1 MSDVGKKFAAGK
13 YYGCHRYFGA
23 HKTKNGV
30 RFRLWAPQVKAVYV
44 TGSFCAWKED
54 EYPMTEKKPGI
65 WECFVRS
72 VAEGDLYKFVI
83 ECESGERMFKA
94 DPVAF
99 EAEIRP
105 GTASVFT
112 DALGFRWR
120 DGEWMKSRRALPRPM
135 NIYEVHLGS
144 WLREKDGGFLGYE
157 ELADRLSAYVSEMG
171 YTHVEL
177 MPVTE
182 HPYDGSW
189 GYQTTGY
196 FAPTSRYGK
205 PRELMRLV
213 DRLHRAGIGVIMDWA
228 GGHFCRDGF
237 ALGRF
242 NGSALYEG
250 ADHQQ
255 WGTYKFDFSR
265 GEVRSFLISS
275 VMYWLGKYHMDGIRV
290 DGVTS
295 MLFLNF
301 GVFTEDNIREGNVD
315 KDAVLMLTELN
326 RAVRERFPTA
336 FTVAEES
343 TDWPHVTGEEGL
355 GFSYKWDMGWMNDT
369 LEYVSL
375 PFSERPGRH
384 RLLNFSMMYAFS
396 ERFLLPL
403 SHDEVVHGKRS
414 LIGRMPGSYEQKFRG
429 LRLLMLYQMCH
440 PGAKLNFMGSE
451 IAQFA
456 EWDHEKGVE
465 WFMAD
470 YPAHREH
477 REYVRALNEFYLKE
491 NCLWEKDGGWD
502 GFEWIDADDSD
513 NCVLSFIRRAAGKCA
528 AVVLNF
534 SDRDHVCTLKMP
546 ENGRYTAV
554 FATEPVGESVEV
566 RRGVMKLK
574 LGALSG
580 VVLKREEKHEQQ

>member
-1 MSDVGKKFAAGK
+1 MKMTDVAKRFAAGK
-13 YYGCHRYFGA
+13 YYDCHRYFGA
-23 HKTKNGV
+23 HAVKNGV
-30 RFRLWAPQVKAVYV
+30 RFRVWAPGVKAVYV
-44 TGSFCAWKED
+44 TGSFCGWKEN
-54 EYPMTEKKPGI
+54 EHPMAEKTPGI
-65 WECFVRS
+65 WECCVRS
-72 VAEGDLYKFVI
+72 ATEGDLYKFVI
-83 ECESGERMFKA
+83 DCENGERLFKA

-99 EAEIRP
+99 AAEKQP
-105 GTASVFT
+105 GTASVY
-112 DALGFRWR
+112 AGPLSYRWR
-120 DGEWMKSRRALPRPM
+120 DGEWMKSRSALPRPM
-135 NIYEVHLGS
+135 NIYELHLGS
-144 WLREKDGGFLGYE
+144 WLRGARDGFPDYD
-157 ELADRLSAYVSEMG
+157 ELADRLSAYAAEMG

-196 FAPTSRYGK
+196 FAPTSRYGTPK
-205 PRELMRLV
+205 GLMRLV

-242 NGSALYEG
+242 NGGALYEG

-275 VMYWLGKYHMDGIRV
+275 VMYWLGKYHVDGIRV

-301 GVFTEDNIREGNVD
+301 GVFTEDNIREGSVD
-315 KDAVLMLTELN
+315 RDAVLMLTELN

-369 LEYVSL
+369 LEYFSL
-375 PFSERPGRH
+375 PFYERPRRH
-384 RLLNFSMMYAFS
+384 GLLNFSMMYAFS
-396 ERFLLPL
+396 ERFILPL

-414 LIGRMPGSYEQKFRG
+414 LIGRMPGSYEQKFMG
-429 LRLLMLYQMCH
+429 LRLLMLYQLCH

-465 WFMAD
+465 WFMTD

-477 REYVRALNEFYLKE
+477 REFVRALNAFYLKE
-491 NCLWEKDGGWD
+491 SCLWEKDGGWD
-502 GFEWIDADDSD
+502 GFEWIDADDAE
-513 NCVLSFIRRAAGKCA
+513 NCVVSFVRKGTKGF
-528 AVVLNF
+528 AVV
-534 SDRDHVCTLKMP
+534 V
-546 ENGRYTAV
+546 
-554 FATEPVGESVEV
+554 
-566 RRGVMKLK
+566 
-574 LGALSG
+574 
-580 VVLKREEKHEQQ
+580 

>member
-1 MSDVGKKFAAGK
+1 MSDVAERFAAGK
-13 YYGCHRYFGA
+13 YYDCHRYFGA

-30 RFRLWAPQVKAVYV
+30 RFRVWAPQVKAVYV
-44 TGSFCAWKED
+44 TGSFCGWEED
-54 EYPMTEKKPGI
+54 KYPMEERYPGI
-65 WECFVRS
+65 WECCVRS
-72 VAEGDLYKFVI
+72 VRKGDLYKYVI
-83 ECESGERMFKA
+83 DCRSGERLFKA

-99 EAEIRP
+99 EAERPP
-105 GTASVFT
+105 GTASVFA
-112 DALGFRWR
+112 DLPGFRWR
-120 DGEWMKSRRALPRPM
+120 DGQWMKSRGALPRPM

-144 WLREKDGGFLGYE
+144 WLRGTENGFPDYD
-157 ELADRLSAYVSEMG
+157 ELAERLSGYAAEMG

-177 MPVTE
+177 LPVTE

-196 FAPTSRYGK
+196 FAPSSRYGE
-205 PRELMRLV
+205 PRGLMRLV

-242 NGSALYEG
+242 NGGALYEG

-301 GVFTEDNIREGNVD
+301 GVFTEDNMREGSVD
-315 KDAVLMLTELN
+315 GNAVRMLTELN
-326 RAVRERFPTA
+326 RAVRERYPTA

-396 ERFLLPL
+396 ERFILPL

-414 LIGRMPGSYEQKFRG
+414 LIGRMPGSYEQKFKG
-429 LRLLMLYQMCH
+429 LRLLMLYQACH
-440 PGAKLNFMGSE
+440 PGAKLNFMGGE

-465 WFMAD
+465 WFMTD

-477 REYVRALNEFYLKE
+477 REFVRALNAFYKKE
-491 NCLWEKDGGWD
+491 SCLWEKDGGWD
-502 GFEWIDADDSD
+502 GFEWIDADDAAD
-513 NCVLSFIRRAAGKCA
+513 CVLSFIRRGEKSCV

-534 SDRDHVCTLKMP
+534 SDAERVCALRLP
-546 ENGRYTAV
+546 ENGRYKTV
-554 FATEPVGESVEV
+554 FATEPGGRSVEV
-566 RRGVMKLK
+566 KRGEARLR
-574 LGALSG
+574 LGALCG